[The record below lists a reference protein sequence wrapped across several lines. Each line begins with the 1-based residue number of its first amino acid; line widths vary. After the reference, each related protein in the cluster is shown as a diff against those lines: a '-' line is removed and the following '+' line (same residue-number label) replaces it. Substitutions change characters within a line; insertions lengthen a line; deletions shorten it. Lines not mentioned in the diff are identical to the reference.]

1 MKKTKNLIVLAAVFF
16 IFGSAIE
23 ANAQKRRTPRKRT
36 AAVNTTNNAA
46 EIRESATKVSTQLKN
61 LDKFIY
67 LLGGIAANI
76 EDIDKK
82 SRGQQVLQNEA
93 NKRNVIAAIR
103 NFRAGLN
110 ALETDFMSKPS
121 LKNYNFQIQGIS
133 DLGAQAE
140 DLAASG
146 KFTESGKVLLSVI
159 EKLSDTLV
167 YLP

>member
-1 MKKTKNLIVLAAVFF
+1 MKKTKILIAFAAACV
-16 IFGSAIE
+16 IFGFAVDGS
-23 ANAQKRRTPRKRT
+23 AQKRRTTRKRT
-36 AAVNTTNNAA
+36 VAANAAANAA
-46 EIRESATKVSTQLKN
+46 EIRDSATKVSTQLKN
-61 LDKFIY
+61 LDRFIY

-82 SRGQQVLQNEA
+82 SRGQRVPQNET
-93 NKRNVIAAIR
+93 NKQNVIAAIR

-110 ALETDFMSKPS
+110 ALETDFLTKPA

-140 DLAASG
+140 DLAVSG
-146 KFTESGKVLLSVI
+146 KFTESGKVLLSVV